1 MCAIQASS
9 LPTSAFQTINV
20 QSQKSSVPLPA
31 KAKQVTKP
39 SSQQKPKQS
48 RDEKRRKW
56 AKKSRPAVKPSLL
69 AIPSRIYTSAC
80 CQAPAT
86 KPKAGAQEMQRDP
99 ESGKSKSQ
107 SKGLG
112 KWRCSQCGKTCI
124 VSCKKKEIENVNSI
138 ESDKQK
144 VWKADSD
151 RVGGKE

>member
-9 LPTSAFQTINV
+9 LPTSVCQTINV

-86 KPKAGAQEMQRDP
+86 KPKAGQTEMAKDA
-99 ESGKSKSQ
+99 ESGKVKKG

-112 KWRCSQCGKTCI
+112 HWRCSACHKATKVTVSKAVPKEVLLGKTDVTPNI
-124 VSCKKKEIENVNSI
+124 T
-138 ESDKQK
+138 
-144 VWKADSD
+144 
-151 RVGGKE
+151 